1 MTSNR
6 KWTEEFC
13 NLYID
18 SGLSESVKWGTLG
31 DAPSVATQP
40 TLLQSMKDAGCTY
53 ISFGFESASDKVLKE
68 DIQKGQTRKHLQ
80 TTIDT
85 IREVQMRPLTTF
97 MIGNEHENIND
108 LMETVDFWIINN
120 IEIDPF
126 ICTPYVGSPIYYHNK
141 RFLLSQYNQ
150 KLNYVEKLN
159 IDQATVKKW
168 ELEAIDKF
176 MTECGDATLYTGTI
190 SKYFTIPELIALK
203 RFMYKHE
210 TGRMLEMAHQRYNQT
225 GLEQWNHE
233 QKWNKYCEVCKAK
246 EDLSEYSEIKVS

>member
-1 MTSNR
+1 
-6 KWTEEFC
+6 
-13 NLYID
+13 
-18 SGLSESVKWGTLG
+18 
-31 DAPSVATQP
+31 
-40 TLLQSMKDAGCTY
+40 MKDAGCTY

-68 DIQKGQTRKHLQ
+68 DIQKGQTRNHLQ
-80 TTIDT
+80 ITINT

-108 LMETVDFWIINN
+108 LMETVDFWIKNN

-126 ICTPYVGSPIYYHNK
+126 ICTPYVGSPIYFNNK
-141 RFLLSQYNQ
+141 RFLLSQYNE

-159 IDQATVKKW
+159 VEKSIIKKW
-168 ELEAIDKF
+168 ELEALDKF

-210 TGRMLEMAHQRYNQT
+210 TDRMLQMAHQRFDQP

-233 QKWNKYCEVCKAK
+233 EKWKKYCPICLAK
-246 EDLSEYSEIKVS
+246 DELALSMKVLN